1 MAINVKVCRIPGSVN
16 EVCLEDGASVA
27 DALAAASQTVG
38 SGEAVKLNGF
48 DTSMDAPVNDG
59 DRIII
64 AKGAKGNN

>member
-1 MAINVKVCRIPGSVN
+1 MSISVKVCRIPGSVN
-16 EVCLEDGASVA
+16 EVILEDVA
-27 DALAAASQTVG
+27 TVANALSAANQTVG

-48 DTSMDAPVNDG
+48 DTTMDAAVNDG